1 MGTQD
6 HLPWVSCQLGGQD
19 RAAPLPQGSP
29 AVGMWATGT
38 AKAEEAPHSMPAPVP
53 GETGHSPQRCVHSPA
68 NGFFCVSTP
77 QITMAKLEGN
87 QQVSV
92 CE

>member
-19 RAAPLPQGSP
+19 RAAPLLQGSP
-29 AVGMWATGT
+29 TVGMWTTGT
-38 AKAEEAPHSMPAPVP
+38 AKAEEALHSMPTTVP
-53 GETGHSPQRCVHSPA
+53 GETETQPRKYVHSPA

-87 QQVSV
+87 RQVSV